1 MRSFLAACVA
11 VALIAGIAALV
22 LDEGV
27 QKSAAQA
34 FSTSAVRL

>member
-11 VALIAGIAALV
+11 VALIAAIGALV

-34 FSTSAVRL
+34 FATSGVRL